1 VIVSAK
7 KDPPAPGSYRFVLRK
22 IAEHDP
28 DIEENVTGYD
38 ESAYSRNILHADGK
52 RRRTVFISS
61 EYFRDRL
68 TKLGW
73 ENVTGM
79 WDGSAPAPAQAATA
93 GPHAPEA
100 AKRKAPVRI
109 AG

>member
-1 VIVSAK
+1 VSAK
-7 KDPPAPGSYRFVLRK
+7 KDPPDPGSYRFVLRK

-28 DIEENVTGYD
+28 DIEENVPGYD
-38 ESAYSRNILHADGK
+38 ESAYSRNILHPDGK
-52 RRRTVFISS
+52 RRRTIFISS

-79 WDGSAPAPAQAATA
+79 WDGSAPVQAVA
-93 GPHAPEA
+93 GASRAPEA
-100 AKRKAPVRI
+100 AKRKPPVRI